1 MGDICWPRGVTS
13 THRNMHRQEQDR
25 RFVPAWDLQSQ
36 KSLHQEDMWPRLLL
50 SVLFS
55 KMLLGCMCFC
65 FLEPC
70 REKWA
75 CRQSRPGAPGKKLSS
90 CISLTDRRPP
100 RRWHR
105 DHGSGGPK
113 RQRYVSF
120 TNPSTTRPGQVGRR
134 ARRQAGAKGKKDKS
148 QARASE
154 QAGAKAKAQDP
165 KGPQT
170 QKSPKPKSK
179 PPTSPPLKKQV
190 SENLKP
196 KSPPKRQKHRLQ
208 NPPNL

>member
-1 MGDICWPRGVTS
+1 MTRAMPGR
-13 THRNMHRQEQDR
+13 
-25 RFVPAWDLQSQ
+25 A
-36 KSLHQEDMWPRLLL
+36 
-50 SVLFS
+50 
-55 KMLLGCMCFC
+55 
-65 FLEPC
+65 
-70 REKWA
+70 KWA
-75 CRQSRPGAPGKKLSS
+75 CRQSRQGAPGKKLSS
-90 CISLTDRRPP
+90 CISLTDRHPP
-100 RRWHR
+100 RRWRR

-179 PPTSPPLKKQV
+179 PPKSPPLKKQV

-208 NPPNL
+208 YPPNL